1 METPKDIL
9 LKAAVLEGQGD
20 EFKSQQKWEAAF
32 EAYQASEEIN
42 PNNSK
47 IYDKLIEMK
56 AAVTPDWKEEDFT
69 QTLSWTMKK
78 QELENPNIK
87 NLHETLSVEYGQI
100 KQLIAQL
107 LLSPE
112 ELKDVV
118 LNKIKAHGE
127 KAVLPLLHTLLEID
141 AMAREQN
148 GESLL
153 DSTVPPPPFKLS
165 TNKDDGEEE

>member
-1 METPKDIL
+1 MNETPKDIIQ
-9 LKAAVLEGQGD
+9 KAIVLESQGD
-20 EFKSQQKWEAAF
+20 DFRSRQNWEAAF
-32 EAYQASEEIN
+32 EAYQASEEFN
-42 PNNSK
+42 PNNPQ

-56 AAVTPDWKEEDFT
+56 SALTQEWKEADFT

-112 ELKDVV
+112 EFKEL
-118 LNKIKAHGE
+118 LLHKIKAHGE

-153 DSTVPPPPFKLS
+153 DATLPPPPPFS
-165 TNKDDGEEE
+165 SGEEE